1 MWPWR
6 SAGRKADHSLIP
18 ETSSHAR
25 QARTGQVTGFDPK
38 GMPSV
43 RPAPSWPVFQQAD
56 ADRRAGTGQ
65 VTGFDPKGMPSVRP
79 APSWS
84 VFEEPDGEA
93 VGSLGDVGHIESDQ
107 FAPAQCAREPQQKE
121 HPVPFATSS
130 TWGDA
135 RVAPNSG
142 RGD

>member
-6 SAGRKADHSLIP
+6 STGRKADHSLIP

-25 QARTGQVTGFDPK
+25 QAR
-38 GMPSV
+38 
-43 RPAPSWPVFQQAD
+43 
-56 ADRRAGTGQ
+56 TGQ